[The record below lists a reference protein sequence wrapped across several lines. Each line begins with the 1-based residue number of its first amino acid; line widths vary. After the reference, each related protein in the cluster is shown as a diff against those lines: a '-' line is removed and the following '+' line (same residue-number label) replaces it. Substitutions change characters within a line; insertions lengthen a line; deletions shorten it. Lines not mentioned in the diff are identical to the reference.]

1 MAVRDVLRSAE
12 KSVSPRFRLREIR
25 ILVRVR
31 RRAAAEKAQRLSSHD
46 RVPRA
51 WRDENRIAPADR
63 VMFTI
68 ELYLARAF
76 QDEIKLLRH
85 LVIVRLCP
93 ASCGDARF
101 RKALVCTGALVRSR
115 IERIVEPSFVIKGGW
130 AERFWT
136 VIIFKDAAMRRATE
150 GQVSL
155 ATAEII
161 VSANQGC
168 CLAASSTSFSAPPWR
183 LRPVAVSS
191 EPRCWLS
198 PVAVPCAS
206 DSLSEICRP

>member
-101 RKALVCTGALVRSR
+101 RKALVLYGRIGAIEDRTDSR
-115 IERIVEPSFVIKGGW
+115 AVLRDKRRLGREILDGH
-130 AERFWT
+130 
-136 VIIFKDAAMRRATE
+136 IF
-150 GQVSL
+150 
-155 ATAEII
+155 
-161 VSANQGC
+161 
-168 CLAASSTSFSAPPWR
+168 
-183 LRPVAVSS
+183 
-191 EPRCWLS
+191 
-198 PVAVPCAS
+198 
-206 DSLSEICRP
+206 